1 MDAGLMKQTKKEL
14 VGIILR
20 KDAVEA
26 KLRRKVEY
34 LRWVIEF
41 FGITETD
48 IEIKRN
54 EQKDED

>member
-34 LRWVIEF
+34 LRLVIEL

>member
-1 MDAGLMKQTKKEL
+1 MKQTKKEL

-34 LRWVIEF
+34 LRWVIEL